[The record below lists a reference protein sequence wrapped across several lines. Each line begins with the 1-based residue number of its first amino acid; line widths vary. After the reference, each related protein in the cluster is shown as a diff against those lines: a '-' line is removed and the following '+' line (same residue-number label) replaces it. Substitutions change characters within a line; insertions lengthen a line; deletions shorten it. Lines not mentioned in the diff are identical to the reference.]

1 MLTKVIK
8 RIIYLLAKINRPIMI
23 NGYRNADGTY
33 RPNTRIGNSTYIDYK
48 QHLKI
53 ADYVY
58 IGHHNFIE
66 ASNHIIIDAG
76 VQITSYCTLTTHS
89 SHDSIRLYGPEYGG
103 QEMLGY
109 LRGSIVIGAYTFV
122 GPYSTIMPGTKIGKG
137 CLVSSYSNLKGEY
150 PDFSIISGNPATVV
164 GDTRDRDE
172 RFFKQHPELLDPKFQ
187 AWRK

>member
-8 RIIYLLAKINRPIMI
+8 RIIYLLAKINRPTMV

-66 ASNHIIIDAG
+66 ASNLITIDAG

-109 LRGSIVIGAYTFV
+109 LRGSIEIGAYTFV